1 MEEKC
6 LWGII
11 DELRDDVNAHID
23 AITDLNSLVDEL
35 QAEAIEQIKDN
46 KRLKGLL
53 DMDSSLNDAI
63 IKDAE
68 LIRKLKAENKQL
80 TQTIKYSNGNDGLY
94 DEVVESNEYLE
105 EQIKELKAELDDIKG
120 ENIDLINH
128 ADFIEQG
135 KIKKVIDGFKAEI
148 KELKNGSDVAYME
161 ILHRSNDKL
170 LAENKQ
176 LQNHVD
182 KYGALKHDEL
192 KAELKSSRLSVLDG
206 KKEIDRLMT
215 QVNSNLGN
223 SSSTHTHTIGKEI
236 AEYMSHNDGCM
247 GARIF
252 LLPRHEFKHGEYNH
266 TIYWDDGME

>member
-1 MEEKC
+1 MNDKY
-6 LWGII
+6 LWDMIDKLR
-11 DELRDDVNAHID
+11 DELNIAQDG
-23 AITDLNSLVDEL
+23 ITDLNDVVKDL

-46 KRLKGLL
+46 KRL
-53 DMDSSLNDAI
+53 ND
-63 IKDAE
+63 K
-68 LIRKLKAENKQL
+68 
-80 TQTIKYSNGNDGLY
+80 DGLY
-94 DEVVESNEYLE
+94 DEV
-105 EQIKELKAELDDIKG
+105 KELQAELDKAEKGRQVMYNEMDAEVRELQAEIDNLKG

-182 KYGALKHDEL
+182 KYGALRHDEL
-192 KAELKSSRLSVLDG
+192 QA
-206 KKEIDRLMT
+206 EIDRLIK
-215 QVNSNLGN
+215 QVSSKRCN
-223 SSSTHTHTIGKEI
+223 SSSTIQREI
-236 AEYMSHNDGCM
+236 DDYMDHNPNCKGVRLFILPRDEFNDG
-247 GARIF
+247 
-252 LLPRHEFKHGEYNH
+252 EYDN